1 MYVFDLEK
9 NAPYCIFSKKY
20 SGPTLSSFAPV
31 TEEYI
36 RKIISKCKKSF
47 SELNSLPAKLFYEC
61 LDVLLPSITKIYN
74 DSLASGT
81 FPSHFKDSLVIPLL
95 KKKTLLIVII

>member
-9 NAPYCIFSKKY
+9 NAPYCIFFFKKY

-95 KKKTLLIVII
+95 KKKKLS